1 MAPDYKRR
9 LTRRI
14 LAFGALAFLGAV
26 DCARAHHS
34 FSAFD
39 LDSQRTVRGIVVS
52 FEWTNPHVVTKIEP
66 ESGSRER
73 TVASFEGMSP
83 DYLGRRGWNRS
94 TMQPGETVEIVYFP
108 RKDGRPGGMFLRAT
122 LADGTLKVM
131 LDPD

>member
-1 MAPDYKRR
+1 
-9 LTRRI
+9 
-14 LAFGALAFLGAV
+14 
-26 DCARAHHS
+26 
-34 FSAFD
+34 
-39 LDSQRTVRGIVVS
+39 
-52 FEWTNPHVVTKIEP
+52 
-66 ESGSRER
+66 
-73 TVASFEGMSP
+73 MSP